1 MRFGRRVNMASKA
14 QVKASNQYD
23 KKNTTSV
30 LVKLNKNTDKDIID
44 HLKNVTPSKMGYI
57 KKLIRDDIKNLIE
70 KEK

>member
-1 MRFGRRVNMASKA
+1 MASKA